1 MAQEGLSRTVLSSFY
16 AFKELVFWMVKL
28 NKHVNDSGSR
38 QMESR
43 NSGHV
48 QMEGVVVG
56 EVSYWLR
63 GSI

>member
-1 MAQEGLSRTVLSSFY
+1 
-16 AFKELVFWMVKL
+16 MVKL

-43 NSGHV
+43 NSGDV
-48 QMEGVVVG
+48 QMEGMMLG
-56 EVSYWLR
+56 EVSHLLA